1 MKYRYNIKH
10 KVQGQAETI
19 NFKNKRSLIKYL
31 NNNTNK
37 VNKLDAVVINFGQI
51 MLPLKQTVWNQDM
64 PS

>member
-10 KVQGQAETI
+10 KVSGQAETI